1 MSIKWEN
8 INMTQAIF
16 TIKDHSDIGKTINY
30 LHNNYTQ
37 ANFEGK
43 PLVVSISPE
52 CKKRSVAQNSLYWK
66 WLSVIEKKTGNDKD
80 QVHFEFKKKFL
91 INILKRDDKEYA
103 EMCLAL
109 SALKQSE
116 SEQFRAIADGVIR
129 ETSTTRMDTSQFT
142 EYLNLIEA
150 FALKTFG
157 LVLPVPDDLK
167 YLIQ

>member
-1 MSIKWEN
+1 MQITIRNHADIAPVTNHLNKN
-8 INMTQAIF
+8 HAQAA
-16 TIKDHSDIGKTINY
+16 
-30 LHNNYTQ
+30 L
-37 ANFEGK
+37 EGK

-66 WLSVIEKKTGNDKD
+66 WLSVIERKTGNDKD
-80 QVHFEFKKKFL
+80 QLHFEFKKKFL

-129 ETSTTRMDTSQFT
+129 ETSTTRMDTKQFT
-142 EYLNLIEA
+142 EYLQQIEA
-150 FALKTFG
+150 YALAKMG
-157 LVLPVPDDLK
+157 ISLPVPDDLK
-167 YLIQ
+167 FALEMAHGL

>member
-1 MSIKWEN
+1 MQKAVFP
-8 INMTQAIF
+8 INSHA
-16 TIKDHSDIGKTINY
+16 DISKAINY
-30 LHNNYTQ
+30 MHTNYTQ
-37 ANFEGK
+37 AINEGK

-91 INILKRDDKEYA
+91 INILKRDDDEYA

-129 ETSTTRMDTSQFT
+129 ETSTTRMDTKQFT
-142 EYLNLIEA
+142 EYLQQIEA
-150 FALKTFG
+150 YALVKMG
-157 LVLPVPDDLK
+157 ISLPVPDDLK
-167 YLIQ
+167 FALEK